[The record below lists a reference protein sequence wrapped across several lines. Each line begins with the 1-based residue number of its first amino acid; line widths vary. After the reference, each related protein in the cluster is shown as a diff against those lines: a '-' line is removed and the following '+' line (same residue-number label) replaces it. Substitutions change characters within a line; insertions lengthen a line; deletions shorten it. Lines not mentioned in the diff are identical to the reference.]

1 MTTKKKYDFC
11 FHNNDAMTKIQLK
24 HFLGILKGV
33 CRTKDDIDTFV
44 LLLSGIQDG
53 NVIPNGWMNTWRGK
67 YRLPGKVDAIL
78 QKMAESNFLRFKYGV
93 GAILNPTVI
102 MHGIIKADR
111 KELKREYASL
121 SDKPF
126 DLYDKEYGE

>member
-1 MTTKKKYDFC
+1 MTTKKEYDFC

-24 HFLGILKGV
+24 HFLGILKEV
-33 CRTKDDIDTFV
+33 CRTKDDIDTLV

-53 NVIPNGWMNTWRGK
+53 NVIPNGWMNMWRGK

-78 QKMAESNFLRFKYGV
+78 QKMVEANFLRFKHGV

-102 MHGIIKADR
+102 MHGITKADR
-111 KELKREYASL
+111 KESKREYASL

-126 DLYDKEYGE
+126 DLDDEECAE